1 MKMNELINLV
11 KNSTLISAE
20 ERDSLIQL
28 LSENTNLPEDN
39 VDELIEVFK
48 DHNETQQTINI
59 EHLKAQTELLRQHK
73 PEQIEAINQLEQ
85 GLEYIIKKL
94 YETEEDK

>member
-11 KNSTLISAE
+11 KNSTLVSPE
-20 ERDSLIQL
+20 ERENLL
-28 LSENTNLPEDN
+28 TFLSENPDLPEDN
-39 VDELIEVFK
+39 VDEMIEVFK
-48 DHNETQQTINI
+48 DHNETQESINI
-59 EHLKAQTELLRQHK
+59 EHLKAQTKLLREHK

-85 GLEYIIKKL
+85 GLEYLIKKL